1 MLTELGSRE
10 ACPRLELAH
19 SSELSLRWLRI
30 APARPTLLPQTL
42 TLIQARHALGVNLRV
57 LLMLR
62 MYACDWVDDQLLFS
76 EAVTT
81 LAGYDTYD
89 THDMIQSSLGGVSS
103 PAQTNLSW
111 PSAQGVSDLPERR
124 KQVAAYQN

>member
-1 MLTELGSRE
+1 
-10 ACPRLELAH
+10 
-19 SSELSLRWLRI
+19 
-30 APARPTLLPQTL
+30 
-42 TLIQARHALGVNLRV
+42 
-57 LLMLR
+57 MLR

-103 PAQTNLSW
+103 PAQTKMSW
-111 PSAQGVSDLPERR
+111 PSALGVSDLPERR
-124 KQVAAYQN
+124 KQVAANRN